1 MLLKRWLSTCVET
14 SHYRAGNTDQF
25 VFSSPAVHAI
35 VTDGGALREYSE
47 FLMMFHLKS
56 CDVEV
61 IAVADLQS
69 EDSGRPDEAVSC

>member
-1 MLLKRWLSTCVET
+1 MLKYELSACVET
-14 SHYRAGNTDQF
+14 SHYRAGKYR
-25 VFSSPAVHAI
+25 SVHAV
-35 VTDGGALREYSE
+35 VTEAFPLQMGRALREYSR
-47 FLMMFHLKS
+47 LLLMFHFKS